1 MVFNLM
7 SFLGGAAGAGSKALE
22 QKRANEEAAV
32 RTTEQRQWQIATE
45 GRADARTRKAK
56 RDAKREEA
64 SGMLSTL
71 TSLGYTVAQAESA
84 VAGGAGSFAIYQS
97 VGTKAFEAGED
108 VSELLELNNNSTTSV
123 NDTLNGSTALPAKAQ
138 GLGAYKWNKASVA
151 TLFGTPPK
159 AAKSVDL
166 QLAQNAADQLRL
178 LQGIDTETSS
188 QQMAALKEAETFLI
202 SKLASVAEATRE
214 NTSAKSPV
222 TVTNHA
228 TLETIITKTHA
239 AQTKQYGLGYDAETN
254 LEIAFE
260 GNEGSGY
267 SALLNS
273 VYTMENSIGK
283 IGDAWVS
290 TRLTEERLSVERG
303 LNRHGSNIFQS
314 SGTDSTKVKQF
325 ATFTEY
331 QNAITSGVITN
342 QGEVSSVAGKP
353 FIYTGVPSVTL
364 DGAPPIWKVMYDMG
378 TGNN

>member
-1 MVFNLM
+1 MAFNLM

-22 QKRANEEAAV
+22 QKRAREEAEKL
-32 RTTEQRQWQIATE
+32 TKEQRQWQIATE

-56 RDAKREEA
+56 RDAKREKA
-64 SGMLSTL
+64 SEMLSTL
-71 TSLGYTVAQAESA
+71 TSLGYTVAQAEAA
-84 VAGGAGSFAIYQS
+84 VAGGAGSFEIYQS
-97 VGTKAFEAGED
+97 VGTKAFESGED
-108 VSELLELNNNSTTSV
+108 VSELLELNNNSTTAVSS
-123 NDTLNGSTALPAKAQ
+123 TLDGSTALPAKAQ

-166 QLAQNAADQLRL
+166 QLAQNAADQLKI
-178 LQGIDTETSS
+178 LQGQVTETSS
-188 QQMAALKEAETFLI
+188 QKMDALKEAETFLI

-214 NTSAKSPV
+214 DKSAGSPV

-239 AQTKQYGLGYDAETN
+239 AQTKQYGLGYNAETN

-273 VYTMENSIGK
+273 VHTMENSIGK
-283 IGDAWVS
+283 IGDDWVS
-290 TRLTEERLSVERG
+290 TRLAEERLSVERG
-303 LNRHGSNIFQS
+303 LNRHGRNMFES

-331 QNAITSGVITN
+331 QKAITSGLITN
-342 QGEVSSVAGKP
+342 QGEVSSIAGQP
-353 FIYTGVPSVTL
+353 YIYTGVPSVTIN
-364 DGAPPIWKVMYDMG
+364 GAPPIWKVMYDIG

>member
-1 MVFNLM
+1 MAFNLM

-22 QKRANEEAAV
+22 QKRAREEAEKL
-32 RTTEQRQWQIATE
+32 TKEQRQWQIATE

-56 RDAKREEA
+56 RDAKREKA
-64 SGMLSTL
+64 SEMLSTL
-71 TSLGYTVAQAESA
+71 TSLGYTVAQAEAA
-84 VAGGAGSFAIYQS
+84 VAGGAGSFEIYQS

-108 VSELLELNNNSTTSV
+108 VSELLELNNNSTTAVSS
-123 NDTLNGSTALPAKAQ
+123 TLDGSTALPAKAQ

-166 QLAQNAADQLRL
+166 QLAQNAADQLKI
-178 LQGIDTETSS
+178 LQGQVTETSS
-188 QQMAALKEAETFLI
+188 QKMDALKEAETFLI

-214 NTSAKSPV
+214 DKSAGSPV

-228 TLETIITKTHA
+228 TLENIITKTHA
-239 AQTKQYGLGYDAETN
+239 AQTKQYGLGYNAETN

-273 VYTMENSIGK
+273 VHTMENSIGK
-283 IGDAWVS
+283 IGDDWVS
-290 TRLTEERLSVERG
+290 TRLAEERLSVERG
-303 LNRHGSNIFQS
+303 LNRHGRNMFES

-331 QNAITSGVITN
+331 QKAITSGLITN
-342 QGEVSSVAGKP
+342 QGEVSSIAGQP
-353 FIYTGVPSVTL
+353 YIYTGVPSVTIN
-364 DGAPPIWKVMYDMG
+364 GAPPIWKVMYDIG

>member
-1 MVFNLM
+1 MAFNLM

-22 QKRANEEAAV
+22 QKRAREEAEKL
-32 RTTEQRQWQIATE
+32 TKEQRQWQIATE

-56 RDAKREEA
+56 RDAKREKA
-64 SGMLSTL
+64 SEMLSTL
-71 TSLGYTVAQAESA
+71 TSLGYTVAQAEAA
-84 VAGGAGSFAIYQS
+84 VAGGAGSFEIYQS
-97 VGTKAFEAGED
+97 VGTKAFESGED
-108 VSELLELNNNSTTSV
+108 VSELLELNNNSTTAVSS
-123 NDTLNGSTALPAKAQ
+123 TLDGSTALSAKAQ

-166 QLAQNAADQLRL
+166 QLAQNAADQLKI
-178 LQGIDTETSS
+178 LQGQVTETSS
-188 QQMAALKEAETFLI
+188 QRMDALKEAETFLI
-202 SKLASVAEATRE
+202 SKLSSVAEATRE
-214 NTSAKSPV
+214 DKSAESPV

-239 AQTKQYGLGYDAETN
+239 AQTKQYGLGYNAETN

-273 VYTMENSIGK
+273 VHTMENSIGK
-283 IGDAWVS
+283 IGDDWVS
-290 TRLTEERLSVERG
+290 TRLAEERLSVERG
-303 LNRHGSNIFQS
+303 LNRHGRNMFES

-331 QNAITSGVITN
+331 QKAITSGLITN
-342 QGEVSSVAGKP
+342 QGEVSSIAGQP
-353 FIYTGVPSVTL
+353 YIYTGVPSVTIN
-364 DGAPPIWKVMYDMG
+364 GAPPIWKVMYDIG